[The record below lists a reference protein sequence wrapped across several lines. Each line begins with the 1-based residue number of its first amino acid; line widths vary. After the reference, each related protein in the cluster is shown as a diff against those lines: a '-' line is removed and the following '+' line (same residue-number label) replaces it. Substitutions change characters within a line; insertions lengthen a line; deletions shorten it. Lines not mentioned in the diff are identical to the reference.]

1 MNWKPTRGRCIV
13 KLSLIERSMA
23 TQDNEVSYFAE
34 VVAMGG
40 KIDYEPEFQAGDVV
54 KLEQL
59 AGFKWEHD
67 GNSYLVTP
75 FHNIELVCDEV
86 LEVTEQDEIGQ

>member
-13 KLSLIERSMA
+13 KLSLVERSMA
-23 TQDNEVSYFAE
+23 TQENEVSYFAK
-34 VVAMGG
+34 VAAMGG
-40 KIDYEPEFQAGDVV
+40 EIDHKPEFGVGDVV

-59 AGFKWEHD
+59 VGYKWEHD

-75 FHNIELVCDEV
+75 FHNIELVCDES